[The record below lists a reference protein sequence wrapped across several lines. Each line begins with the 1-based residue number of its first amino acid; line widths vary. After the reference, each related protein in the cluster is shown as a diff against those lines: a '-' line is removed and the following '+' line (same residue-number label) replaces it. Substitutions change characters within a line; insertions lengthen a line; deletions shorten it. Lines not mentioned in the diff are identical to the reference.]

1 MHDHSFCNIL
11 SVLLYCISVERQI
24 QCLFKYLHIS
34 TLEVFLFE
42 DTEEEVCQ
50 KLDMPEIYQK
60 LPNQSMHN
68 VYSMILELEEKQEAE
83 STGSHTII
91 DGGWV
96 RNT

>member
-1 MHDHSFCNIL
+1 MTTLFCNIL

-24 QCLFKYLHIS
+24 QCLFKSLHIS

-42 DTEEEVCQ
+42 DTEEKECQ
-50 KLDMPEIYQK
+50 KMDMLEKISQK
-60 LPNQSMHN
+60 LPKQSMHN
-68 VYSMILELEEKQEAE
+68 VYSVILEYEEKQEAE
-83 STGSHTII
+83 SIGSHTII

>member
-24 QCLFKYLHIS
+24 QCLFKSLHIS

-50 KLDMPEIYQK
+50 KMDMPEISQK
-60 LPNQSMHN
+60 LPKQSMPN
-68 VYSMILELEEKQEAE
+68 VYSVILEYEEKQEAE
-83 STGSHTII
+83 TIGRHTII

>member
-11 SVLLYCISVERQI
+11 SVLLYCISVKRQI
-24 QCLFKYLHIS
+24 QYLFKCLHIS

-42 DTEEEVCQ
+42 DTEEEVSQ
-50 KLDMPEIYQK
+50 KLDMPEISQK
-60 LPNQSMHN
+60 IPKQSMHN
-68 VYSMILELEEKQEAE
+68 VYSMILEYEGTQEAE
-83 STGSHTII
+83 SIDSHTII

>member
-1 MHDHSFCNIL
+1 MQDHSFCTIL
-11 SVLLYCISVERQI
+11 SVLFYCISVERQI

-50 KLDMPEIYQK
+50 KMDMPEISQK
-60 LPNQSMHN
+60 LPKQSMHN
-68 VYSMILELEEKQEAE
+68 VYSMILEYEGKQEAE
-83 STGSHTII
+83 SIGSHTII

>member
-1 MHDHSFCNIL
+1 M
-11 SVLLYCISVERQI
+11 ERQI

-42 DTEEEVCQ
+42 DTEEEVSQ
-50 KLDMPEIYQK
+50 KVDMPEISQK
-60 LPNQSMHN
+60 IPKQSMHN
-68 VYSMILELEEKQEAE
+68 VYSAILEYEEKQEAE
-83 STGSHTII
+83 SIGSHTII

>member
-1 MHDHSFCNIL
+1 MTSLFNIL

-42 DTEEEVCQ
+42 DTEEEVSQ
-50 KLDMPEIYQK
+50 KVDMPEISQK
-60 LPNQSMHN
+60 IPKQSMHN
-68 VYSMILELEEKQEAE
+68 VYSMILEYEEKQEAE
-83 STGSHTII
+83 SIGSHTII